1 MVVDKVTG
9 CGYTAVAG
17 YADTATTSTIKNCK
31 DGDVLHFTGNYLQHA
46 GVRLRPLCDGWHASD
61 ICRNMR
67 SFRHSLILLVVTFK
81 SGYGE
86 GPKCTGVWKKDK
98 QVMCTLGAMDGVYG
112 LWDIYVND
120 EQTGLQLQ
128 GHEPEV
134 TKLGGCLKVSGPLD
148 AVLLARGT
156 RLTLGG
162 ALTPRMPWLMTVRVR
177 PIGMLLNFFWG
188 KPVWSRHS
196 KSSPVEALGSPS
208 AVRSTVGRWIGR
220 EHYVRGNH
228 WMPRYTVR
236 TIHGHVLRTQKS
248 DITTVR
254 TRLRMLL
261 PSVPWTSQPL
271 PALFRRC

>member
-17 YADTATTSTIKNCK
+17 HADTATTSTIKNCK

-148 AVLLARGT
+148 GQRAILLARGT

-162 ALTPRMPWLMTVRVR
+162 ALT
-177 PIGMLLNFFWG
+177 
-188 KPVWSRHS
+188 
-196 KSSPVEALGSPS
+196 
-208 AVRSTVGRWIGR
+208 
-220 EHYVRGNH
+220 
-228 WMPRYTVR
+228 
-236 TIHGHVLRTQKS
+236 QKS

-254 TRLRMLL
+254 TRLHMLL

-271 PALFRRC
+271 PALFCRC